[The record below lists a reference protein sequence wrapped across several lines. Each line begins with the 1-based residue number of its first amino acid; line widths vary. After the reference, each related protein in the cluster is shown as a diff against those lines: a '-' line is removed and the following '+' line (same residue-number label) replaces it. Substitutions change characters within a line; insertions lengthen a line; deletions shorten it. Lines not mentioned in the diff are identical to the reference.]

1 MQTLT
6 VVGVEDDYLIVVS
19 DEGERFRIPL
29 TDSLYDAVKRPA
41 GSKVHSA
48 KRVSPKDIQAH
59 FRRGLSAQQVSD
71 LTGET
76 TDYVALFEG
85 PVLAERQF
93 IVDQARLITF
103 GSAQADKDA
112 VGTFG
117 EAVANRLEDIH
128 ARDISWSSW
137 KEESGWMV
145 EVSFFEGE
153 VEHRALWS
161 FDARKHILTPQNQ
174 DATTLSQ
181 DQPIQ
186 GPLIPKLRPV
196 SATEEH
202 PEGDRFDTEIF
213 QDMPLNETGP
223 LTEPVAYG
231 RNSGPAATTQS
242 IDEDNSNNTADLLE
256 ALRRR
261 RGEREPAPEFEED
274 PRSSHP
280 STGSIRL
287 VHDDEDDQP
296 GASVHHLPF
305 GTDETVDHEE
315 TGDDTPS
322 PKPASR
328 KDRPEMPSWD
338 DIVFGARPDED
349 PA

>member
-322 PKPASR
+322 PKHASR
-328 KDRPEMPSWD
+328 KYRPEMPSWD

>member
-1 MQTLT
+1 MHTLT

-29 TDSLYDAVKRPA
+29 NDSLYDAVKRPS
-41 GSKVHSA
+41 GSKPQSA
-48 KRVSPKDIQAH
+48 KRVSPRDIQAH

-85 PVLAERQF
+85 PVVAERQF
-93 IVDQARLITF
+93 IVEQARMITF
-103 GSAQADKDA
+103 GTSHGAKDGA
-112 VGTFG
+112 GTFA

-128 ARDISWSSW
+128 AREVSWSSW
-137 KEESGWMV
+137 KEETGWMV

-161 FDARKHILTPQNQ
+161 FDARKHILTPQNA

-196 SATEEH
+196 TATEEH

-213 QDMPLNETGP
+213 QDMPLHETGP

-231 RNSGPAATTQS
+231 RNTGATKANPASDA
-242 IDEDNSNNTADLLE
+242 DNSNNTADLLE

-274 PRSSHP
+274 SRSAHP
-280 STGSIRL
+280 STGGIRL
-287 VHDDEDDQP
+287 VHDDEDEP
-296 GASVHHLPF
+296 AGASVHHLPF
-305 GTDETVDHEE
+305 GAHEPADEEE
-315 TGDDTPS
+315 TGEDTPA

-338 DIVFGARPDED
+338 DIVFGARPDDD